1 MNIKELEEKLDWVA
15 GRLSL
20 AENRIET
27 LLETQNL
34 DLCTSGIRHMG
45 QALLAVS
52 ELDPSNE
59 NDEEKLY
66 DIVLFSGK
74 RLEAWDITFEQAKN
88 LFIGVVRETGF
99 NGDDLMVNIDSCL
112 IEGVGASYRK
122 RKQQSDNE

>member
-1 MNIKELEEKLDWVA
+1 MNIKELEEKLDWVT

-52 ELDPSNE
+52 ELDPSTRMTKKN
-59 NDEEKLY
+59 Y
-66 DIVLFSGK
+66 MILF
-74 RLEAWDITFEQAKN
+74 FFQ
-88 LFIGVVRETGF
+88 
-99 NGDDLMVNIDSCL
+99 VN
-112 IEGVGASYRK
+112 V
-122 RKQQSDNE
+122 